1 MDEDLANKDMLI
13 SNKFSKDI
21 IKYYLEV
28 FFYSNV
34 KVLEVID
41 DDGFKFEIKEYV
53 KELHVDFIGM
63 KI

>member
-34 KVLEVID
+34 EVLEVID
-41 DDGFKFEIKEYV
+41 DDGVKFEVKESM

>member
-34 KVLEVID
+34 EVLEVID
-41 DDGFKFEIKEYV
+41 DDGVKFVVKESV